1 MRFTSSIIRLPNYLL
16 SLDYVIFTSIMRLLS
31 LTLFIQTLAV
41 NFPCGWNPEHLQK
54 TYNFRQIKTFV
65 DSFHAHEFEAKS
77 NAQTK
82 RCMKGACSDD
92 DYAAEYF

>member
-1 MRFTSSIIRLPNYLL
+1 ML
-16 SLDYVIFTSIMRLLS
+16 SLQQLWYYFFNCVY
-31 LTLFIQTLAV
+31 LTHPV
-41 NFPCGWNPEHLQK
+41 NFPCGRNPEHLQK
-54 TYNFRQIKTFV
+54 TDNFRQIKTFV

-82 RCMKGACSDD
+82 RCMEGACSD